1 MVKKMIEKLENK
13 YVDLL
18 IDRCLSF
25 KKSKSLFINYYS
37 DNDSFVQKLVNKA
50 KSKGINDIYLDRKD
64 KEKRHQKLLQS
75 VEEINN
81 DNYFDDH
88 IWDKYAKKNAAFL
101 MLSTEFPGYFA
112 DIPAENMTA
121 ASLKERTSKPIYK
134 LKQLTNEI
142 SWCIAVI
149 PNGIWAMEKYPDL
162 SEEDAYNEYFKLM
175 CHCTMVDKENPI
187 EEWDKFLH
195 RQRNL
200 VKALND
206 LQITK
211 MHYTNS
217 LGTDLTIGLSKDALW
232 QCAGYEGEDIIVNMP
247 TYEVFTS
254 PDYRLTEGVVY
265 ASKPLMY
272 GGALVDKF
280 WVKFKDGK
288 VVDYDASV
296 GKEILKG
303 IIESDEYSCFLGEC
317 ALVDKNTAIA
327 ETNFVYG
334 ETCLDE
340 NASCH
345 IALGDAFPECLKGA
359 EDESVEER
367 RNRGLNHSDNHV
379 DFMIG
384 TDDLNIT
391 AETKIGEKLI
401 FKNGE
406 FNL

>member
-1 MVKKMIEKLENK
+1 MIEELENK
-13 YVDLL
+13 YVNLI

-25 KKSKSLFINYYS
+25 KRGKSLFINYFD
-37 DNDSFVQKLVNKA
+37 DNEKFVEKLVTKA
-50 KSKGINDIYLDRKD
+50 KSKGIDDIYLDRHN
-64 KEKRHQKLLQS
+64 KEERHQKLLQS

-81 DNYFDDH
+81 DDYCDDA
-88 IWDKYAKKNAAFL
+88 IWDEYAKKNAAFL

-112 DIPAENMTA
+112 DIPSENMTT
-121 ASLKERTSKPIYK
+121 ASLKTRTSKPLYK

-149 PNGIWAMEKYPDL
+149 PNKIWAKEKFPDL
-162 SEEDAYNEYFKLM
+162 SEDDAYNEYFKLM
-175 CHCTMVDKENPI
+175 CHCTMVDRENPI
-187 EEWDKFLH
+187 EEWDKFLD
-195 RQRNL
+195 RQRSL
-200 VKALND
+200 VRALND

-217 LGTDLTIGLSKDALW
+217 LGTDLVIGLSPDALW
-232 QCAGYEGEDIIVNMP
+232 QCAGYEGSDVIVNMP

-254 PDYRLTEGVVY
+254 PDYRLTEGIVY

-288 VVDYDASV
+288 VIDYDAEV

-327 ETNFVYG
+327 QTNFVYG

-359 EDESVEER
+359 EDESIDER
-367 RNRGLNHSDNHV
+367 RERGLNHSDNHV

-384 TDDLNIT
+384 TDDLNIV
-391 AETKIGEKLI
+391 AETKNGEMLI
-401 FKNGE
+401 FKKGE

>member
-1 MVKKMIEKLENK
+1 MIEELENK
-13 YVDLL
+13 YVNLI

-25 KKSKSLFINYYS
+25 KRGKSLFINYFD
-37 DNDSFVQKLVNKA
+37 DNEKFVEKLVTKA
-50 KSKGINDIYLDRKD
+50 KSKGIDDIYLDRHN
-64 KEKRHQKLLQS
+64 KEERHQKLLQS
-75 VEEINN
+75 VEEIKN
-81 DNYFDDH
+81 DDYFDAS
-88 IWDKYAKKNAAFL
+88 IWDEYAKKDAAFL

-112 DIPAENMTA
+112 DIPSENMTA
-121 ASLKERTSKPIYK
+121 ASLKTRTSKPIYK

-149 PNGIWAMEKYPDL
+149 PNKIWAKEKFPDL

-175 CHCTMVDKENPI
+175 CHCTMVDRENPI
-187 EEWDKFLH
+187 EEWDKFLD
-195 RQRNL
+195 RQRSL

-217 LGTDLTIGLSKDALW
+217 LGTDLVIGLSPGALW

-254 PDYRLTEGVVY
+254 PDYRLTEGIVY

-288 VVDYDASV
+288 VIDYDAEV

-359 EDESVEER
+359 EEESIDER
-367 RNRGLNHSDNHV
+367 RDRGLNHSDNHV

-384 TDDLNIT
+384 TDDLNIV
-391 AETKIGEKLI
+391 AETKDGEMLI

>member
-1 MVKKMIEKLENK
+1 MFEELENK
-13 YVDLL
+13 YIDLL
-18 IDRCLSF
+18 IGRCLSF
-25 KKSKSLFINYYS
+25 KKSNSLFINYFD
-37 DNDSFVQKLVNKA
+37 DNEKFVEKLVTKA
-50 KSKGINDIYLDRKD
+50 KSKGIDDIYLDRND
-64 KEKRHQKLLQS
+64 KEERHQKLLQS

-81 DNYFDDH
+81 DDYFDDA
-88 IWDKYAKKNAAFL
+88 IWDEYAKKNAAFL

-112 DIPAENMTA
+112 DIPSENMTT
-121 ASLKERTSKPIYK
+121 ASLKTRTSKPLYK

-149 PNGIWAMEKYPDL
+149 PNKIWAKEKFPDL
-162 SEEDAYNEYFKLM
+162 SEDDAYNEYFKLM
-175 CHCTMVDKENPI
+175 CHCTMVDRENPI
-187 EEWDKFLH
+187 EEWDKFLD
-195 RQRNL
+195 RQRSL
-200 VKALND
+200 VRALND

-217 LGTDLTIGLSKDALW
+217 LGTDLVIGLSPDALW
-232 QCAGYEGEDIIVNMP
+232 QCAGYEGSDVIVNMP

-254 PDYRLTEGVVY
+254 PDYRLTEGIVY

-288 VVDYDASV
+288 VIDYDAEV

-327 ETNFVYG
+327 QTNFVYG

-359 EDESVEER
+359 EDESIDER
-367 RNRGLNHSDNHV
+367 RERGLNHSDNHV

-384 TDDLNIT
+384 TDDLNIV
-391 AETKIGEKLI
+391 AETKNGEILI

>member
-1 MVKKMIEKLENK
+1 MIEELENK
-13 YVDLL
+13 YVNLI

-25 KKSKSLFINYYS
+25 KRGKSLFINYFD
-37 DNDSFVQKLVNKA
+37 DNEKFVEKLVTKA
-50 KSKGINDIYLDRKD
+50 KSKGIDDIYLDRHN
-64 KEKRHQKLLQS
+64 KEERHQKLLQS
-75 VEEINN
+75 VEEIKN
-81 DNYFDDH
+81 DDYFDAS
-88 IWDKYAKKNAAFL
+88 IWDEYAKKDAAFL

-112 DIPAENMTA
+112 DISSENMTA
-121 ASLKERTSKPIYK
+121 ASLKTRTSKPIYK

-149 PNGIWAMEKYPDL
+149 PNKIWAKEKFPDL
-162 SEEDAYNEYFKLM
+162 SDEDAYNEYFKLM
-175 CHCTMVDKENPI
+175 CHCTMVDRENPI
-187 EEWDKFLH
+187 EEWDKFLD
-195 RQRNL
+195 RQRSL

-217 LGTDLTIGLSKDALW
+217 LGTDLVIGLSPGALW

-254 PDYRLTEGVVY
+254 PDYRLTEGIVY

-288 VVDYDASV
+288 VIDYDAEV

-359 EDESVEER
+359 EEESIDER
-367 RNRGLNHSDNHV
+367 RDRGLNHSDNHV

-384 TDDLNIT
+384 TDDLNIV
-391 AETKIGEKLI
+391 AETKDCEMLI

>member
-1 MVKKMIEKLENK
+1 MFEELENK
-13 YVDLL
+13 YIDLL
-18 IDRCLSF
+18 IGRCLSF
-25 KKSKSLFINYYS
+25 KKSNSLFINYFD
-37 DNDSFVQKLVNKA
+37 DNEKFVEKLVTKA
-50 KSKGINDIYLDRKD
+50 KSKGIDDIYLDRND
-64 KEKRHQKLLQS
+64 KEERHQKLLQS

-81 DNYFDDH
+81 DDYFDDA
-88 IWDKYAKKNAAFL
+88 IWDEYAKKNAAFL

-112 DIPAENMTA
+112 DIPSENMTT
-121 ASLKERTSKPIYK
+121 ASLKTRTSKPIYK
-134 LKQLTNEI
+134 EKQLKNEI

-149 PNGIWAMEKYPDL
+149 PNKIWAKEKFPDL
-162 SEEDAYNEYFKLM
+162 SEDDAYNEYFKLM
-175 CHCTMVDKENPI
+175 CHCTMVDRENPI
-187 EEWDKFLH
+187 EEWDKFLD
-195 RQRNL
+195 RQRSL
-200 VKALND
+200 VRALND

-217 LGTDLTIGLSKDALW
+217 LGTDLVIGLSPDALW
-232 QCAGYEGEDIIVNMP
+232 QCAGYEGSDVIVNMP

-254 PDYRLTEGVVY
+254 PDYRLTEGIVY

-288 VVDYDASV
+288 VIDYDAEV

-327 ETNFVYG
+327 QTNFVYG

-359 EDESVEER
+359 DIESIDER
-367 RNRGLNHSDNHV
+367 RERGLNHSDNHV

-384 TDDLNIT
+384 TDDLNIV
-391 AETKIGEKLI
+391 AETKNGEILI

>member
-1 MVKKMIEKLENK
+1 MLEELENK

-25 KKSKSLFINYYS
+25 KKGKSLFINYYS
-37 DNDSFVQKLVNKA
+37 DNEKFVEKLVAKA
-50 KSKGINDIYLDRKD
+50 KSIGIDDIYLDRND
-64 KEKRHQKLLQS
+64 KEERHRKLLQS
-75 VEEINN
+75 IDEINN
-81 DNYFDDH
+81 DDYFDDH
-88 IWDKYAKKNAAFL
+88 IWDEYAKKDAAFL

-112 DIPAENMTA
+112 DIPSENMTA
-121 ASLKERTSKPIYK
+121 ASLKSRISKPIYK
-134 LKQLTNEI
+134 LKQLTNDI

-149 PNGIWAMEKYPDL
+149 PNKIWAKEKFPDL
-162 SEEDAYNEYFKLM
+162 SDEDAYNEYFKLM
-175 CHCTMVDKENPI
+175 CHCTMVDRENPI
-187 EEWDKFLH
+187 EEWDKFLD
-195 RQRNL
+195 RQRSL
-200 VKALND
+200 VEALND

-217 LGTDLTIGLSKDALW
+217 LGTDLVIGLSPDALW

-254 PDYRLTEGVVY
+254 PDYRLTEGIVY

-288 VVDYDASV
+288 VIDYDAEV

-327 ETNFVYG
+327 QTNFVYG

-345 IALGDAFPECLKGA
+345 IAFGDAFPECLKGA
-359 EDESVEER
+359 EDESIDER
-367 RNRGLNHSDNHV
+367 RERGLNHSDNHV

-384 TDDLNIT
+384 TDDLNIV
-391 AETKIGEKLI
+391 AETKDGEKLI
-401 FKNGE
+401 FRNGE

>member
-1 MVKKMIEKLENK
+1 MIEELENK
-13 YVDLL
+13 YVNLL

-25 KKSKSLFINYYS
+25 KNGKSLFINYFD
-37 DNDSFVQKLVNKA
+37 DNEKFVEKLVTKA
-50 KSKGINDIYLDRKD
+50 KSKGIDDIYLDRHN
-64 KEKRHQKLLQS
+64 KEVRHQKLLQS
-75 VEEINN
+75 VEEIKN
-81 DNYFDDH
+81 DDYFDAS
-88 IWDKYAKKNAAFL
+88 IWDEYVKKDAAFL

-112 DIPAENMTA
+112 DIPSENMTA
-121 ASLKERTSKPIYK
+121 ASLKTRTSKPLYK

-149 PNGIWAMEKYPDL
+149 PNKIWAKEKFPDL
-162 SEEDAYNEYFKLM
+162 SEDDAYNEYFKLM
-175 CHCTMVDKENPI
+175 CHCTMVDRENPI
-187 EEWDKFLH
+187 EEWDKFLD
-195 RQRNL
+195 RQRSL
-200 VKALND
+200 VRALND

-217 LGTDLTIGLSKDALW
+217 LGTDLVIGLSPDALW
-232 QCAGYEGEDIIVNMP
+232 QCAGYEGSDVIVNMP

-254 PDYRLTEGVVY
+254 PDYRLTEGIVY

-288 VVDYDASV
+288 VIDYDAEV

-327 ETNFVYG
+327 QTNFVYG

-359 EDESVEER
+359 EDESIDER
-367 RNRGLNHSDNHV
+367 RERGLNHSDNHV

-384 TDDLNIT
+384 TDDLNIV
-391 AETKIGEKLI
+391 AETKNGEILI

>member
-1 MVKKMIEKLENK
+1 MIEELENK

-18 IDRCLSF
+18 INRCLSF
-25 KKSKSLFINYYS
+25 KKSNSLFINYYS
-37 DNDSFVQKLVNKA
+37 DNDAFVEKLVNAA
-50 KSKGINDIYLDRKD
+50 KSRGIEDIYLDRND
-64 KEKRHQKLLQS
+64 KEERHQKLLQS
-75 VEEINN
+75 VEDINN
-81 DNYFDDH
+81 DDYFDDA
-88 IWDKYAKKNAAFL
+88 IWDEYAKKDAAFL

-112 DIPAENMTA
+112 DIPSENMTA
-121 ASLKERTSKPIYK
+121 ASLKTRTSKPLYK

-149 PNGIWAMEKYPDL
+149 PNKIWAKEKFPDL

-187 EEWDKFLH
+187 EEWNKFLD

-200 VKALND
+200 VKTLND

-217 LGTDLTIGLSKDALW
+217 LGTDLVIGLSKDALW
-232 QCAGYEGEDIIVNMP
+232 QCAGYEGEDVIVNMP

-254 PDYRLTEGVVY
+254 PDYRLTEGIVY

-280 WVKFKDGK
+280 WVKFKNGK
-288 VVDYDASV
+288 VVDYDANV

-327 ETNFVYG
+327 QTNFVYG

-359 EDESVEER
+359 EEESIEER
-367 RNRGLNHSDNHV
+367 RSRGLNHSENHV

-384 TDDLNIT
+384 TDDLNIV
-391 AETKIGEKLI
+391 AETKNGEMLI

>member
-1 MVKKMIEKLENK
+1 MIEELENK
-13 YVDLL
+13 YVNLI

-25 KKSKSLFINYYS
+25 KRGKSLFINYFD
-37 DNDSFVQKLVNKA
+37 DNEKFVEKLVTKA
-50 KSKGINDIYLDRKD
+50 KSKGIDDIYLDRHN
-64 KEKRHQKLLQS
+64 KEERHQKLLQS
-75 VEEINN
+75 VEEIKN
-81 DNYFDDH
+81 DDYFDAS
-88 IWDKYAKKNAAFL
+88 IWDEYAKKDAAFL

-112 DIPAENMTA
+112 DIPSENMTA
-121 ASLKERTSKPIYK
+121 ASLKTRTSKPIYK

-149 PNGIWAMEKYPDL
+149 PNKIWAKEKFPDL
-162 SEEDAYNEYFKLM
+162 SDEDAYNEYFKLM
-175 CHCTMVDKENPI
+175 CHCTMVDRENPI
-187 EEWDKFLH
+187 EEWDKFLD
-195 RQRNL
+195 RQRSL

-217 LGTDLTIGLSKDALW
+217 LGTDLVIGLSPGALW

-254 PDYRLTEGVVY
+254 PDYRLTEGIVY

-288 VVDYDASV
+288 VIDYDAEV

-303 IIESDEYSCFLGEC
+303 IIEGDEYSCFLGEC

-359 EDESVEER
+359 EEESIDER
-367 RNRGLNHSDNHV
+367 RDRGLNHSDNHV

-384 TDDLNIT
+384 TDDLNIV
-391 AETKIGEKLI
+391 AETKDGEMLI

>member
-1 MVKKMIEKLENK
+1 MIEELENK
-13 YVDLL
+13 YIDLL

-25 KKSKSLFINYYS
+25 KKSNSLFINYYS
-37 DNDSFVQKLVNKA
+37 DNDAFVEKLVNVA
-50 KSKGINDIYLDRKD
+50 KSRGIEDIYLDRND
-64 KEKRHQKLLQS
+64 KEERHKKLLQS
-75 VEEINN
+75 IEEINN
-81 DNYFDDH
+81 DDYFDDY
-88 IWDKYAKKNAAFL
+88 IWDEYAKKNAAFL

-112 DIPAENMTA
+112 DIPSDNMTA
-121 ASLKERTSKPIYK
+121 ASLKTRTSKPLYK

-149 PNGIWAMEKYPDL
+149 PNKIWAKEKFPNL
-162 SEEDAYNEYFKLM
+162 SEDDAYNEYFKLM

-187 EEWDKFLH
+187 EEWNRFLD
-195 RQRNL
+195 RQRML
-200 VKALND
+200 VSKLNE

-211 MHYTNS
+211 MYYTNS
-217 LGTDLTIGLSKDALW
+217 LGTDLVIGLSKDALW
-232 QCAGYEGEDIIVNMP
+232 QCAGYEGEDVIVNMP

-254 PDYRLTEGVVY
+254 PDYRLTEGIVY

-288 VVDYDASV
+288 VVDYDAEV

-303 IIESDEYSCFLGEC
+303 IIESDEYSYFLGEC

-327 ETNFVYG
+327 QTNFVYG

-359 EDESVEER
+359 EEESIEER
-367 RNRGLNHSDNHV
+367 RSRGLNHSENHV

-384 TDDLNIT
+384 TDDLNIV
-391 AETKIGEKLI
+391 AETKNGEMLI

>member
-1 MVKKMIEKLENK
+1 MIEELENK

-18 IDRCLSF
+18 INRCLSF
-25 KKSKSLFINYYS
+25 KNGNSLFINYYS
-37 DNDSFVQKLVNKA
+37 DNDAFVEKLVTSA
-50 KSKGINDIYLDRKD
+50 KSRGIGDIYLDRND
-64 KEKRHQKLLQS
+64 KEERHQKLLQS

-81 DNYFDDH
+81 DDYFDDY
-88 IWDKYAKKNAAFL
+88 IWDEYAKKNAAFL

-112 DIPAENMTA
+112 DIPSENMTA
-121 ASLKERTSKPIYK
+121 ASLKSRTSKPVYK
-134 LKQLTNEI
+134 LKQLTNDI

-149 PNGIWAMEKYPDL
+149 PNKIWAKEKFPDL
-162 SEEDAYNEYFKLM
+162 SEDDAYNEYFKLM
-175 CHCTMVDKENPI
+175 CHCTMVDRENPI
-187 EEWDKFLH
+187 DEWNKFLD
-195 RQRNL
+195 RQRML
-200 VKALND
+200 VSKLNE

-217 LGTDLTIGLSKDALW
+217 LGTDLVIGLSPDALW
-232 QCAGYEGEDIIVNMP
+232 QCAGYEGDDTIVNMP

-254 PDYRLTEGVVY
+254 PDYRLTEGIVY
-265 ASKPLMY
+265 AAKPLMY

-280 WVKFKDGK
+280 WVKFKNGK
-288 VVDYDASV
+288 VVDYDAEV

-327 ETNFVYG
+327 QTNFVYG

-359 EDESVEER
+359 EDESIDER
-367 RNRGLNHSDNHV
+367 RERGLNHSDNHV

-384 TDDLNIT
+384 TDDLNIV
-391 AETKIGEKLI
+391 AETKNGEMLI

>member
-1 MVKKMIEKLENK
+1 MIEELENK
-13 YVDLL
+13 YVNLL

-25 KKSKSLFINYYS
+25 KNGKSLFINYFD
-37 DNDSFVQKLVNKA
+37 DNEKFVEKLVTKA
-50 KSKGINDIYLDRKD
+50 KSKGIDDIYLDRHN
-64 KEKRHQKLLQS
+64 KEERHQKLLQS

-81 DNYFDDH
+81 DDYFDDA
-88 IWDKYAKKNAAFL
+88 IWDEYAKKNAAFL

-112 DIPAENMTA
+112 DVPSENMTT
-121 ASLKERTSKPIYK
+121 ASLKTRTSKPLYK

-149 PNGIWAMEKYPDL
+149 PNKIWAKEKFPDL
-162 SEEDAYNEYFKLM
+162 SEDDAYNEYFKLM
-175 CHCTMVDKENPI
+175 CHCTMVDRENPI
-187 EEWDKFLH
+187 EEWDKFLD
-195 RQRNL
+195 RQRSL
-200 VKALND
+200 VRALND

-217 LGTDLTIGLSKDALW
+217 LGTDLVIGLSPDALW
-232 QCAGYEGEDIIVNMP
+232 QCAGYEGSDVIVNMP

-254 PDYRLTEGVVY
+254 PDYRLTEGIVY

-288 VVDYDASV
+288 VIDYDAEV

-327 ETNFVYG
+327 QTNFVYG

-359 EDESVEER
+359 EDESIDER
-367 RNRGLNHSDNHV
+367 RERGLNHSDNHV

-384 TDDLNIT
+384 TDDLNIV
-391 AETKIGEKLI
+391 AETKNGEILI

>member
-1 MVKKMIEKLENK
+1 MIEELENK
-13 YVDLL
+13 YVNLL

-25 KKSKSLFINYYS
+25 KNGKSLFINYFD
-37 DNDSFVQKLVNKA
+37 DNEKFVEKLVTKA
-50 KSKGINDIYLDRKD
+50 KSKGIDDIYLDRHN
-64 KEKRHQKLLQS
+64 KEERHQKLLQS

-81 DNYFDDH
+81 DDYFDAS
-88 IWDKYAKKNAAFL
+88 IWDEYAKKNAAFL

-112 DIPAENMTA
+112 DVPSENMTT
-121 ASLKERTSKPIYK
+121 ASLKTRTSKPLYK

-149 PNGIWAMEKYPDL
+149 PNKIWAKEKFPDL
-162 SEEDAYNEYFKLM
+162 SEDDAYNEYFKLM
-175 CHCTMVDKENPI
+175 CHCTMVDRENPI
-187 EEWDKFLH
+187 EEWDKFLD
-195 RQRNL
+195 RQRSL
-200 VKALND
+200 VRALND

-217 LGTDLTIGLSKDALW
+217 LGTDLVIGLSPDALW
-232 QCAGYEGEDIIVNMP
+232 QCAGYEGSDVIVNMP

-254 PDYRLTEGVVY
+254 PDYRLTEGIVY

-288 VVDYDASV
+288 VIDYDAEV

-327 ETNFVYG
+327 QTNFVYG

-359 EDESVEER
+359 EDESIDER
-367 RNRGLNHSDNHV
+367 RERGLNHSDNHV

-384 TDDLNIT
+384 TDDLNIV
-391 AETKIGEKLI
+391 AETKNGEMLI
-401 FKNGE
+401 FKKGE

>member
-1 MVKKMIEKLENK
+1 MIEELENK
-13 YVDLL
+13 YVNLL

-25 KKSKSLFINYYS
+25 KNGKSLFINYFD
-37 DNDSFVQKLVNKA
+37 DNEKFVEKLVTKA
-50 KSKGINDIYLDRKD
+50 KSKGIDDIYLDRHN
-64 KEKRHQKLLQS
+64 KEERHQKLLQS

-81 DNYFDDH
+81 DDYFDDA
-88 IWDKYAKKNAAFL
+88 IWDEYAKKNAAFL

-112 DIPAENMTA
+112 DIPSENMTT
-121 ASLKERTSKPIYK
+121 ASLKTRTSKPLYK

-149 PNGIWAMEKYPDL
+149 PNKIWAKEKFPDL
-162 SEEDAYNEYFKLM
+162 SEDDAYNEYFKLM
-175 CHCTMVDKENPI
+175 CHCTMVDRENPI
-187 EEWDKFLH
+187 EEWDKFLD
-195 RQRNL
+195 RQRSL
-200 VKALND
+200 VRALND

-217 LGTDLTIGLSKDALW
+217 LGTDLVIGLSPDALW
-232 QCAGYEGEDIIVNMP
+232 QCAGYEGSDVIVNMP

-254 PDYRLTEGVVY
+254 PDYRLTEGIVY

-288 VVDYDASV
+288 VIDYDAEV

-327 ETNFVYG
+327 QTNFVYG

-359 EDESVEER
+359 EDESIDER
-367 RNRGLNHSDNHV
+367 RERGLNHSDNHV

-384 TDDLNIT
+384 TDDLNIV
-391 AETKIGEKLI
+391 AETKNGEILI

>member
-1 MVKKMIEKLENK
+1 MIEELENK
-13 YVDLL
+13 YVNLL

-25 KKSKSLFINYYS
+25 KNGKSLFINYFD
-37 DNDSFVQKLVNKA
+37 DNEKFVEKLVTKA
-50 KSKGINDIYLDRKD
+50 KSKGIDDIYLDRHN
-64 KEKRHQKLLQS
+64 KEERHQKLLQS
-75 VEEINN
+75 VEEIKN
-81 DNYFDDH
+81 DDYFDAS
-88 IWDKYAKKNAAFL
+88 IWDEYVKKDAAFL

-112 DIPAENMTA
+112 DIPSENMTA
-121 ASLKERTSKPIYK
+121 ASLKTRTSKPLYK

-149 PNGIWAMEKYPDL
+149 PNKIWAKEKFPDL
-162 SEEDAYNEYFKLM
+162 SEDDAYNEYFKLM
-175 CHCTMVDKENPI
+175 CHCTMVDRENPI
-187 EEWDKFLH
+187 EEWDKFLD
-195 RQRNL
+195 RQRSL
-200 VKALND
+200 VRALND

-217 LGTDLTIGLSKDALW
+217 LGTDLVIGLSPDALW
-232 QCAGYEGEDIIVNMP
+232 QCAGYEGSDVIVNMP

-254 PDYRLTEGVVY
+254 PDYRLTEGIVY

-288 VVDYDASV
+288 VIDYDAEV

-327 ETNFVYG
+327 QTNFVYG

-359 EDESVEER
+359 EDESIDER
-367 RNRGLNHSDNHV
+367 RERGLNHSDNHV

-384 TDDLNIT
+384 TDDLNIV
-391 AETKIGEKLI
+391 AETKNGEILI

>member
-1 MVKKMIEKLENK
+1 MIEELENK

-18 IDRCLSF
+18 INRCLSF
-25 KKSKSLFINYYS
+25 KKGNSLFINFYS
-37 DNDSFVQKLVNKA
+37 DNDAFVEKLVNAA
-50 KSKGINDIYLDRKD
+50 KSRGIDDIYLDRND
-64 KEKRHQKLLQS
+64 KEERHQKLLQS

-81 DNYFDDH
+81 DDYFDDA
-88 IWDKYAKKNAAFL
+88 IWDEYAKKDAAFL

-121 ASLKERTSKPIYK
+121 ASLKSRTSKPVYK
-134 LKQLTNEI
+134 LKQLTNDI

-149 PNGIWAMEKYPDL
+149 PNKIWAKEKFPDL
-162 SEEDAYNEYFKLM
+162 SDEDAYNEYFKLM
-175 CHCTMVDKENPI
+175 CYCTMVDREDPI
-187 EEWDKFLH
+187 KEWDKFLD
-195 RQRNL
+195 RQRSL

-206 LQITK
+206 LKITK

-217 LGTDLTIGLSKDALW
+217 LGTDLVIGLSPDALW
-232 QCAGYEGEDIIVNMP
+232 QCAGYEGEDVIVNMP

-254 PDYRLTEGVVY
+254 PDYRLTEGIVY

-280 WVKFKDGK
+280 WVKFKNGK
-288 VVDYDASV
+288 VVDYDAEV

-327 ETNFVYG
+327 QTNFVYG

-359 EDESVEER
+359 EDESVDER
-367 RNRGLNHSDNHV
+367 RERGLNHSDNHV
-379 DFMIG
+379 DFMIA
-384 TDDLNIT
+384 TDDLNIV
-391 AETKIGEKLI
+391 AETKNGEMLI
-401 FKNGE
+401 FKKGE

>member
-1 MVKKMIEKLENK
+1 MIEELENK

-18 IDRCLSF
+18 INRCLSF
-25 KKSKSLFINYYS
+25 KKGNSLFINFYS
-37 DNDSFVQKLVNKA
+37 DNDAFVEKLVNAA
-50 KSKGINDIYLDRKD
+50 KSRGIDDIYLDRND
-64 KEKRHQKLLQS
+64 KEERHQKLLQS

-81 DNYFDDH
+81 DDYFDDA
-88 IWDKYAKKNAAFL
+88 IWDEYAKKDAAFL

-112 DIPAENMTA
+112 DIPSENMTA
-121 ASLKERTSKPIYK
+121 ASLKIRTSKPLYK

-149 PNGIWAMEKYPDL
+149 PNKIWAKEKFPDL

-175 CHCTMVDKENPI
+175 CHCTMVDREDPI
-187 EEWDKFLH
+187 KEWDKFLD
-195 RQRNL
+195 RQRSL

-206 LQITK
+206 LKITK

-217 LGTDLTIGLSKDALW
+217 LGTDLVIGLSPDALW
-232 QCAGYEGEDIIVNMP
+232 QCAGYEGEDVIVNMP

-254 PDYRLTEGVVY
+254 PDYRLTEGIVY

-280 WVKFKDGK
+280 WVKFKNGK
-288 VVDYDASV
+288 VVDYDAEV

-327 ETNFVYG
+327 QTNFVYG

-359 EDESVEER
+359 EDESVDER
-367 RNRGLNHSDNHV
+367 RERGLNHSDNHV
-379 DFMIG
+379 DFMIA
-384 TDDLNIT
+384 TDDLNIV
-391 AETKIGEKLI
+391 AETKNGEMLI

>member
-1 MVKKMIEKLENK
+1 MIEELENK
-13 YVDLL
+13 YVNLL

-25 KKSKSLFINYYS
+25 KNGKSLFINYFD
-37 DNDSFVQKLVNKA
+37 DNEKFVEKLVTKA
-50 KSKGINDIYLDRKD
+50 KSKGIDDIYLDRHN
-64 KEKRHQKLLQS
+64 KEERHQKLLQS
-75 VEEINN
+75 VEEIKN
-81 DNYFDDH
+81 DDYFDAS
-88 IWDKYAKKNAAFL
+88 IWDEYVKKDAAFL

-112 DIPAENMTA
+112 DIPSKNMTA
-121 ASLKERTSKPIYK
+121 ASLKTRTSKPLYK

-149 PNGIWAMEKYPDL
+149 PNKIWAKEKFPDL
-162 SEEDAYNEYFKLM
+162 SEDDAYNEYFKLM
-175 CHCTMVDKENPI
+175 CHCTMVDRENPI
-187 EEWDKFLH
+187 EEWDKFLD
-195 RQRNL
+195 RQRSL
-200 VKALND
+200 VRALND

-217 LGTDLTIGLSKDALW
+217 LGTDLVIGLSPDALW
-232 QCAGYEGEDIIVNMP
+232 QCAGYEGSDVIVNMP

-254 PDYRLTEGVVY
+254 PDYRLTEGIVY

-288 VVDYDASV
+288 VIDYDAEV

-327 ETNFVYG
+327 QTNFVYG

-359 EDESVEER
+359 EDESIDER
-367 RNRGLNHSDNHV
+367 RERGLNHSDNHV

-384 TDDLNIT
+384 TDDLNIV
-391 AETKIGEKLI
+391 AETKNGEMLI
-401 FKNGE
+401 FKKGE

>member
-1 MVKKMIEKLENK
+1 MIEELENK
-13 YVDLL
+13 YVNLL

-25 KKSKSLFINYYS
+25 KNGKSLFINYFD
-37 DNDSFVQKLVNKA
+37 DNEKFVEKLVTKA
-50 KSKGINDIYLDRKD
+50 KSKGIDDIYLDRHN
-64 KEKRHQKLLQS
+64 KEERHQKLLQS

-81 DNYFDDH
+81 DDYFDAS
-88 IWDKYAKKNAAFL
+88 IWDEYAKKNAAFL

-112 DIPAENMTA
+112 DVPSENMTT
-121 ASLKERTSKPIYK
+121 ASLKTRTSKPLYK

-149 PNGIWAMEKYPDL
+149 PNKIWAKEKFPDL
-162 SEEDAYNEYFKLM
+162 SEDDAYNEYFKLM
-175 CHCTMVDKENPI
+175 CHCTMVDRENPI
-187 EEWDKFLH
+187 EEWDKFLD
-195 RQRNL
+195 RQRSL
-200 VKALND
+200 VRALND

-217 LGTDLTIGLSKDALW
+217 LGTDLVIGLSPDALW
-232 QCAGYEGEDIIVNMP
+232 QCAGYEGSDVIVNMP

-254 PDYRLTEGVVY
+254 PDYRLTEGIVY

-288 VVDYDASV
+288 VIDYDAEV

-327 ETNFVYG
+327 QTNFVYG

-359 EDESVEER
+359 EDESIDER
-367 RNRGLNHSDNHV
+367 RERGLNHSDNHV

-384 TDDLNIT
+384 TDDLNIV
-391 AETKIGEKLI
+391 AETKNGEMLI

>member
-1 MVKKMIEKLENK
+1 MFEELENK
-13 YVDLL
+13 YIDLL
-18 IDRCLSF
+18 IGRCLSF
-25 KKSKSLFINYYS
+25 KKSNSLFINYFD
-37 DNDSFVQKLVNKA
+37 DNEKFVEKLVTKA
-50 KSKGINDIYLDRKD
+50 KSKGIDDIYLDRND
-64 KEKRHQKLLQS
+64 KEERHQKLLQS

-81 DNYFDDH
+81 DDYFDDA
-88 IWDKYAKKNAAFL
+88 IWDEYAKKNAAFL

-112 DIPAENMTA
+112 DIPSENMTT
-121 ASLKERTSKPIYK
+121 ASLKTRTSKPLYK

-149 PNGIWAMEKYPDL
+149 PNKIWAKEKFPDL
-162 SEEDAYNEYFKLM
+162 SEDDAYNEYFKLM
-175 CHCTMVDKENPI
+175 CHCTMVDRENPI
-187 EEWDKFLH
+187 EEWDKFLD
-195 RQRNL
+195 RQRSL
-200 VKALND
+200 VRALND

-217 LGTDLTIGLSKDALW
+217 LGTDLVIGLSPDALW
-232 QCAGYEGEDIIVNMP
+232 QCAGYEGSDVIVNMP

-254 PDYRLTEGVVY
+254 PDYRLTEGIVY

-288 VVDYDASV
+288 VIDYDAEV

-327 ETNFVYG
+327 QTNFVYG

-359 EDESVEER
+359 EDESIDER
-367 RNRGLNHSDNHV
+367 RERGLNHSDNHV

-384 TDDLNIT
+384 TDDLNIV
-391 AETKIGEKLI
+391 AETKNGEMLI
-401 FKNGE
+401 FKKGE

>member
-1 MVKKMIEKLENK
+1 MIEELENK

-18 IDRCLSF
+18 INRCLSF
-25 KKSKSLFINYYS
+25 KNGNSLFINYYS
-37 DNDSFVQKLVNKA
+37 DNDAFVEKLVTSA
-50 KSKGINDIYLDRKD
+50 KSRGIEDIYLDKND
-64 KEKRHQKLLQS
+64 KEERHQKLLQS

-81 DNYFDDH
+81 DDYFDDY
-88 IWDKYAKKNAAFL
+88 IWDEYAKKNAAFL

-112 DIPAENMTA
+112 DIPSENMTA
-121 ASLKERTSKPIYK
+121 AALKSRTSKPVYK
-134 LKQLTNEI
+134 LKQLTNDI

-149 PNGIWAMEKYPDL
+149 PNKIWAKEKFPDL
-162 SEEDAYNEYFKLM
+162 SEDDAYNEYFKLM

-187 EEWDKFLH
+187 EEWNKFLD
-195 RQRNL
+195 RQRML
-200 VKALND
+200 VSKLNE

-217 LGTDLTIGLSKDALW
+217 LGTDLVIGLSPDALW
-232 QCAGYEGEDIIVNMP
+232 QCAGYEGSDTIVNMP

-280 WVKFKDGK
+280 WVKFKNRK
-288 VVDYDASV
+288 VVDYDAEV

-327 ETNFVYG
+327 QTNFVYG

-359 EDESVEER
+359 EDESIDER
-367 RNRGLNHSDNHV
+367 RERGLNHSDNHV

-384 TDDLNIT
+384 TDDLNIV
-391 AETKIGEKLI
+391 AETKNGEMLI

>member
-1 MVKKMIEKLENK
+1 MIEELENK
-13 YVDLL
+13 YVNLL

-25 KKSKSLFINYYS
+25 KNGKSLFINYFD
-37 DNDSFVQKLVNKA
+37 DNEKFVEKLVTKA
-50 KSKGINDIYLDRKD
+50 KSKGIDDIYLDRHN
-64 KEKRHQKLLQS
+64 KEERHQKLLQS
-75 VEEINN
+75 VEEIKN
-81 DNYFDDH
+81 DDYFDAS
-88 IWDKYAKKNAAFL
+88 IWDEYVKKDAAFL

-112 DIPAENMTA
+112 DIPSENMTT
-121 ASLKERTSKPIYK
+121 ASLKTRTSKPLYK

-149 PNGIWAMEKYPDL
+149 PNKIWAKEKFPDL
-162 SEEDAYNEYFKLM
+162 SEDDAYNEYFKLM
-175 CHCTMVDKENPI
+175 CHCTMVDRENPI
-187 EEWDKFLH
+187 EEWDKFLD
-195 RQRNL
+195 RQRSL
-200 VKALND
+200 VRALND

-217 LGTDLTIGLSKDALW
+217 LGTDLVIGLSPDALW
-232 QCAGYEGEDIIVNMP
+232 QCAGYEGSDVIVNMP

-254 PDYRLTEGVVY
+254 PDYRLTEGIVY

-288 VVDYDASV
+288 VIDYDAEV
-296 GKEILKG
+296 GKKILKG

-327 ETNFVYG
+327 QTNFVYG

-359 EDESVEER
+359 EDESIDER
-367 RNRGLNHSDNHV
+367 RERGLNHSDNHV

-384 TDDLNIT
+384 TDDLNIV
-391 AETKIGEKLI
+391 AETKNGEILI

>member
-1 MVKKMIEKLENK
+1 MIEELENK
-13 YVDLL
+13 YIDLL

-25 KKSKSLFINYYS
+25 KKSNSLFINYYS
-37 DNDSFVQKLVNKA
+37 DNDAFVEKLVTSA
-50 KSKGINDIYLDRKD
+50 KSRGIEDIYLDRND
-64 KEKRHQKLLQS
+64 KEERHKRLLQS

-81 DNYFDDH
+81 DDYFDDH
-88 IWDKYAKKNAAFL
+88 IWDEYAKKDAAFL

-112 DIPAENMTA
+112 DIPSENMTA
-121 ASLKERTSKPIYK
+121 ASLKSRTSKPIYK
-134 LKQLTNEI
+134 LKQLTNDI

-149 PNGIWAMEKYPDL
+149 PNKIWAKEKFSDL

-175 CHCTMVDKENPI
+175 CHCTMVDRENPI
-187 EEWDKFLH
+187 EEWNKFLD
-195 RQRNL
+195 RQRML
-200 VKALND
+200 VSKLNE

-217 LGTDLTIGLSKDALW
+217 LGTDLVIGISPDALW
-232 QCAGYEGEDIIVNMP
+232 QCAGYEGSDVIVNMP

-254 PDYRLTEGVVY
+254 PDYRLTEGIVY

-288 VVDYDASV
+288 VIDYDAEV

-327 ETNFVYG
+327 QTNFVYD

-345 IALGDAFPECLKGA
+345 IAFGDAFPECLKGA
-359 EDESVEER
+359 EDESIDER
-367 RNRGLNHSDNHV
+367 RERGLNHSDNHV

-384 TDDLNIT
+384 TDDLNIV
-391 AETKIGEKLI
+391 AETKDGEKLI
-401 FKNGE
+401 FRNGE

>member
-1 MVKKMIEKLENK
+1 MIEKLENK

-18 IDRCLSF
+18 IDRCLCF
-25 KKSKSLFINYYS
+25 KKSNSLFINYYS
-37 DNDSFVQKLVNKA
+37 DNDAFVEKLVNKA
-50 KSKGINDIYLDRKD
+50 KSRGIEDIYLDRND
-64 KEKRHQKLLQS
+64 KEERHQKLLQS

-81 DNYFDDH
+81 DDYFDDA
-88 IWDKYAKKNAAFL
+88 IWDEYAKKDAAFL

-112 DIPAENMTA
+112 DIPSENMTA
-121 ASLKERTSKPIYK
+121 ASLKTRTSKSIYK
-134 LKQLTNEI
+134 EKQLKNEI

-149 PNGIWAMEKYPDL
+149 PNKIWAKEKFPDL
-162 SEEDAYNEYFKLM
+162 SEDDAYNEYFKLM
-175 CHCTMVDKENPI
+175 CHCTMVDRENPI
-187 EEWDKFLH
+187 EEWNKFLD
-195 RQRNL
+195 RQRML
-200 VKALND
+200 VSKLNE

-217 LGTDLTIGLSKDALW
+217 LGTDLVIGLSPDALW
-232 QCAGYEGEDIIVNMP
+232 QCAGYDGSDVIVNMP
-247 TYEVFTS
+247 TYEAFTS

-280 WVKFKDGK
+280 WVKFKNGK
-288 VVDYDASV
+288 VVDYDAEV

-327 ETNFVYG
+327 QTNFVYG

-359 EDESVEER
+359 EDENVEMR
-367 RNRGLNHSDNHV
+367 RKKGLNHSNNHV

-384 TDDLNIT
+384 TDDLNIV
-391 AETKIGEKLI
+391 AETKNGKMLI

>member
-1 MVKKMIEKLENK
+1 MIEELENK
-13 YVDLL
+13 YVNLL

-37 DNDSFVQKLVNKA
+37 DNDAFVEKLVTSA
-50 KSKGINDIYLDRKD
+50 KSRGIEDIYLDRND
-64 KEKRHQKLLQS
+64 KEERHQKLLQS

-81 DNYFDDH
+81 DDYFDDA
-88 IWDKYAKKNAAFL
+88 IWDEYAKKNAAFL

-112 DIPAENMTA
+112 DIPSENMTA
-121 ASLKERTSKPIYK
+121 ASLKTRTSKPFYK

-149 PNGIWAMEKYPDL
+149 PNKIWAKEKFPDL

-187 EEWDKFLH
+187 EEWNKFLD
-195 RQRNL
+195 RQRML
-200 VKALND
+200 VSKLNE
-206 LQITK
+206 LQITN

-217 LGTDLTIGLSKDALW
+217 LGTDLVIGLSPDALW
-232 QCAGYEGEDIIVNMP
+232 QCAGYEGSDVIVNMP

-254 PDYRLTEGVVY
+254 PDYRLTEGIVY

-288 VVDYDASV
+288 VVDYDAEV

-327 ETNFVYG
+327 QTNFVYG

-384 TDDLNIT
+384 TDDLNIM
-391 AETKIGEKLI
+391 AETKDGEILI
-401 FKNGE
+401 FKDGE

>member
-1 MVKKMIEKLENK
+1 MIEELENK

-18 IDRCLSF
+18 INRCLSF
-25 KKSKSLFINYYS
+25 KKSNSLFINYYS
-37 DNDSFVQKLVNKA
+37 DNDAFVEKLVNAA
-50 KSKGINDIYLDRKD
+50 KSRGIEDIYLDRND
-64 KEKRHQKLLQS
+64 KEERHQKLLQS
-75 VEEINN
+75 VEKINN
-81 DNYFDDH
+81 DNYFDDS
-88 IWDKYAKKNAAFL
+88 IWDEYAKKDAAFL
-101 MLSTEFPGYFA
+101 MLSTEFPGYFS
-112 DIPAENMTA
+112 DVPAENMTA
-121 ASLKERTSKPIYK
+121 ASLKSRTSKPIYK
-134 LKQLTNEI
+134 LKQLTNDI

-149 PNGIWAMEKYPDL
+149 PNKIWAKEKFPNL

-175 CHCTMVDKENPI
+175 CQCTMVDKDNPI
-187 EEWDKFLH
+187 EEWNKFLD
-195 RQRNL
+195 RQRML
-200 VKALND
+200 VSKLNE

-217 LGTDLTIGLSKDALW
+217 LGTDLVIGLSSDALW
-232 QCAGYEGEDIIVNMP
+232 QCAGYEGEDVIVNMP

-254 PDYRLTEGVVY
+254 PDYRLTEGIVY

-288 VVDYDASV
+288 VIDYDAKV

-303 IIESDEYSCFLGEC
+303 IIESDDYSCFLGEC
-317 ALVDKNTAIA
+317 ALVSKNSGVAK
-327 ETNFVYG
+327 TNFVFG

-345 IALGDAFPECLKGA
+345 IALGDAFPECIEGGF
-359 EDESVEER
+359 EETRESLR
-367 RNRGLNHSDNHV
+367 TKGLNHSTNHV

-391 AETKIGEKLI
+391 AMTKNGEKLI
-401 FKNGE
+401 FKDGD
-406 FNL
+406 FNI

>member
-1 MVKKMIEKLENK
+1 MIEELENK

-18 IDRCLSF
+18 INRCLSF
-25 KKSKSLFINYYS
+25 KKSNSLFINYYS
-37 DNDSFVQKLVNKA
+37 DNDAFVEKLVNAA
-50 KSKGINDIYLDRKD
+50 KSRGIEDIYLDRND
-64 KEKRHQKLLQS
+64 KEERHQKLLQS
-75 VEEINN
+75 VEDINN
-81 DNYFDDH
+81 DDYFDDA
-88 IWDKYAKKNAAFL
+88 IWDEYAKKDAAFL

-112 DIPAENMTA
+112 DIPSENMTA
-121 ASLKERTSKPIYK
+121 ASLKIRTSKPLYK

-149 PNGIWAMEKYPDL
+149 PNKIWAKEKFPDL

-187 EEWDKFLH
+187 EEWNKFLD

-200 VKALND
+200 VKTLND

-217 LGTDLTIGLSKDALW
+217 LGTDLVIGLSKDALW
-232 QCAGYEGEDIIVNMP
+232 QCAGYEGEDVIVNMP

-254 PDYRLTEGVVY
+254 PDYRLTEGIVY

-280 WVKFKDGK
+280 WVKFKNGK
-288 VVDYDASV
+288 VVDYDANV

-327 ETNFVYG
+327 QTNFVYG

-359 EDESVEER
+359 EEESIEER
-367 RNRGLNHSDNHV
+367 KSRGLNHSENHV

-384 TDDLNIT
+384 TDDLNIV
-391 AETKIGEKLI
+391 AETKNGEMLI

>member
-1 MVKKMIEKLENK
+1 MIEELENK
-13 YVDLL
+13 YVNLI

-25 KKSKSLFINYYS
+25 KRGKSLFINYFD
-37 DNDSFVQKLVNKA
+37 DNEKFVEKLVTKA
-50 KSKGINDIYLDRKD
+50 KSKGIDDIYLDRHN
-64 KEKRHQKLLQS
+64 KEERHQKLLQS
-75 VEEINN
+75 VEEIKN
-81 DNYFDDH
+81 DDYFDAS
-88 IWDKYAKKNAAFL
+88 IWDEYAKNDAAFL

-112 DIPAENMTA
+112 DISSENMTA
-121 ASLKERTSKPIYK
+121 ASLKTRTSKPLYK

-149 PNGIWAMEKYPDL
+149 PNKIWAKEKFPDL

-175 CHCTMVDKENPI
+175 CHCTMVDRENPI
-187 EEWDKFLH
+187 GEWDKFLDK
-195 RQRNL
+195 QRSL

-206 LQITK
+206 LQITR

-217 LGTDLTIGLSKDALW
+217 LGTDLVIGLSPDALW

-254 PDYRLTEGVVY
+254 PDYRLTEGIVY

-288 VVDYDASV
+288 VIDYDAEV

-359 EDESVEER
+359 EEESIDER
-367 RNRGLNHSDNHV
+367 RDRGLNHSDNHV

-384 TDDLNIT
+384 TDDLNIV
-391 AETKIGEKLI
+391 AETKDGEMLI

>member
-1 MVKKMIEKLENK
+1 MIEELENK
-13 YVDLL
+13 YVNLL

-25 KKSKSLFINYYS
+25 KNGKSLFINYFD
-37 DNDSFVQKLVNKA
+37 DNEKFVEKLVTKA
-50 KSKGINDIYLDRKD
+50 KSKGIDDIYLDRHN
-64 KEKRHQKLLQS
+64 KEERHQKLLQS
-75 VEEINN
+75 VEEIKN
-81 DNYFDDH
+81 DDYFDAS
-88 IWDKYAKKNAAFL
+88 IWDEYVKKDAAFL

-112 DIPAENMTA
+112 DIPSENMTA
-121 ASLKERTSKPIYK
+121 ASLKTRTSKPLYK

-149 PNGIWAMEKYPDL
+149 PNKIWAKEKFPDL
-162 SEEDAYNEYFKLM
+162 SEDDAYNEYFKLM
-175 CHCTMVDKENPI
+175 CHCTMVDRENPI
-187 EEWDKFLH
+187 EEWDKFLD
-195 RQRNL
+195 RQRSL
-200 VKALND
+200 VRALND

-217 LGTDLTIGLSKDALW
+217 LGTDLVIGLSPDALW
-232 QCAGYEGEDIIVNMP
+232 QCAGYEGSDVIVNMP

-254 PDYRLTEGVVY
+254 PDYRLTEGSVY

-288 VVDYDASV
+288 VIDYDAEV

-327 ETNFVYG
+327 QTNFVYG

-359 EDESVEER
+359 EDESIDER
-367 RNRGLNHSDNHV
+367 RERGLNHSDNHV

-384 TDDLNIT
+384 TDDLNIV
-391 AETKIGEKLI
+391 AETKNGEILI

>member
-1 MVKKMIEKLENK
+1 MIEELENK
-13 YVDLL
+13 YVNLL

-25 KKSKSLFINYYS
+25 KNGKSLFINYFD
-37 DNDSFVQKLVNKA
+37 DNEKFVEKLVTKA
-50 KSKGINDIYLDRKD
+50 KSKGIDDIYLDRHN
-64 KEKRHQKLLQS
+64 KEERHQKLLQS

-81 DNYFDDH
+81 DDYFDAS
-88 IWDKYAKKNAAFL
+88 IWDEYAKKNAAFL

-112 DIPAENMTA
+112 DIPSENMTT
-121 ASLKERTSKPIYK
+121 ASLKTRTSKPLYK

-149 PNGIWAMEKYPDL
+149 PNKIWAKEKFPDL
-162 SEEDAYNEYFKLM
+162 SEDDAYNEYFKLM
-175 CHCTMVDKENPI
+175 CHCTMVDRENPI
-187 EEWDKFLH
+187 EEWDKFLD
-195 RQRNL
+195 RQRSL
-200 VKALND
+200 VRALND

-217 LGTDLTIGLSKDALW
+217 LGTDLVIGLSPDALW
-232 QCAGYEGEDIIVNMP
+232 QCAGYEGSDVIVNMP

-254 PDYRLTEGVVY
+254 PDYRLTEGIVY

-288 VVDYDASV
+288 VIDYDAEV

-327 ETNFVYG
+327 QTNFVYG

-359 EDESVEER
+359 EDESIDER
-367 RNRGLNHSDNHV
+367 RERGLNHSDNHV

-384 TDDLNIT
+384 TDDLNIV
-391 AETKIGEKLI
+391 AETKNGEMLI
-401 FKNGE
+401 FKKGE

>member
-1 MVKKMIEKLENK
+1 MIEELENK

-18 IDRCLSF
+18 INRCLSF
-25 KKSKSLFINYYS
+25 KKGNSLFINFYS
-37 DNDSFVQKLVNKA
+37 DNDAFVEKLVNAA
-50 KSKGINDIYLDRKD
+50 KSRGIDDIYLDRND
-64 KEKRHQKLLQS
+64 KEERHQKLLQS

-81 DNYFDDH
+81 DDYFDDA
-88 IWDKYAKKNAAFL
+88 IWDEYAKKDAAFL

-112 DIPAENMTA
+112 DIPSENMTA
-121 ASLKERTSKPIYK
+121 ASLKIRTSKPLYK

-149 PNGIWAMEKYPDL
+149 PNKIWAKEKFPDL

-175 CHCTMVDKENPI
+175 CHCTMVDREDPI
-187 EEWDKFLH
+187 KEWDKFLD
-195 RQRNL
+195 RQRSL

-206 LQITK
+206 LKITK

-217 LGTDLTIGLSKDALW
+217 LGTDLVIGLSPDALW
-232 QCAGYEGEDIIVNMP
+232 QCAGYEGEDVIVNMP

-254 PDYRLTEGVVY
+254 PDYRLTEGIVY

-280 WVKFKDGK
+280 WVKFKNGK
-288 VVDYDASV
+288 VVDYDAEV

-327 ETNFVYG
+327 QTNFVYG

-359 EDESVEER
+359 EDESVDER
-367 RNRGLNHSDNHV
+367 RERGLNHSDNHV
-379 DFMIG
+379 DFMIA
-384 TDDLNIT
+384 TDDLNIV
-391 AETKIGEKLI
+391 AETKNGEMLI
-401 FKNGE
+401 FKKGE

>member
-1 MVKKMIEKLENK
+1 MIEELENK
-13 YVDLL
+13 YVNLL

-37 DNDSFVQKLVNKA
+37 DNDAFVEKLVIAA
-50 KSKGINDIYLDRKD
+50 KSRGIEDIYLDRND
-64 KEKRHQKLLQS
+64 KEERHRKLLQS

-81 DNYFDDH
+81 DDYFDDH
-88 IWDKYAKKNAAFL
+88 IWDEYAKKDAAFL
-101 MLSTEFPGYFA
+101 MLSTEFPGYFS
-112 DIPAENMTA
+112 DIPSEKMTA
-121 ASLKERTSKPIYK
+121 ASLKTRTSKPLYK

-149 PNGIWAMEKYPDL
+149 PNKIWAKEKFPNL
-162 SEEDAYNEYFKLM
+162 SEDEAYNEYFKLM

-187 EEWDKFLH
+187 EEWNKFLD
-195 RQRNL
+195 RQRML
-200 VKALND
+200 VSRLNE
-206 LQITK
+206 LQIIK

-217 LGTDLTIGLSKDALW
+217 LGTDLVIGLSPDALW
-232 QCAGYEGEDIIVNMP
+232 QCAGYEGSDVIVNMP

-254 PDYRLTEGVVY
+254 PDYRLTEGIVY

-272 GGALVDKF
+272 GGALVDNF

-288 VVDYDASV
+288 VVDYDAEV

-327 ETNFVYG
+327 QTNFVYG

-359 EDESVEER
+359 EEESVDER

-384 TDDLNIT
+384 TDDLNIM
-391 AETKIGEKLI
+391 AETKDGEMLI

>member
-1 MVKKMIEKLENK
+1 MIEELENK

-25 KKSKSLFINYYS
+25 KKSNSLFINYYS
-37 DNDSFVQKLVNKA
+37 DNDAFVEKLVKKA
-50 KSKGINDIYLDRKD
+50 KSRGIEDIYLDRND
-64 KEKRHQKLLQS
+64 KEERHQKLLQS
-75 VEEINN
+75 IDEINN
-81 DNYFDDH
+81 DDYFDDA
-88 IWDKYAKKNAAFL
+88 IWDEYAKKDAAFL

-112 DIPAENMTA
+112 DIPSENMTA
-121 ASLKERTSKPIYK
+121 ASLKTRTSKPLYK

-149 PNGIWAMEKYPDL
+149 PNKIWAKEKFPDL
-162 SEEDAYNEYFKLM
+162 SEDEAYNEYFKLM

-187 EEWDKFLH
+187 EEWNKFLD
-195 RQRNL
+195 RQRML
-200 VKALND
+200 VSRLNE

-217 LGTDLTIGLSKDALW
+217 LGTDLVIGLSPDALW
-232 QCAGYEGEDIIVNMP
+232 QCAGYEGSDVIVNMP

-254 PDYRLTEGVVY
+254 PDYRLTEGIVY

-288 VVDYDASV
+288 VVDYDAEV

-327 ETNFVYG
+327 QTNFVYG

-359 EDESVEER
+359 EEESVEER

-384 TDDLNIT
+384 TDDLNIM
-391 AETKIGEKLI
+391 AETKDGEMLI
-401 FKNGE
+401 FRNGG

>member
-1 MVKKMIEKLENK
+1 MIEELENK

-18 IDRCLSF
+18 INRCLSF
-25 KKSKSLFINYYS
+25 KNGNSLFINYYS
-37 DNDSFVQKLVNKA
+37 DNDAFVEKLVTSA
-50 KSKGINDIYLDRKD
+50 KSRGIEDIYLDRND
-64 KEKRHQKLLQS
+64 KEERHQKLLQS

-81 DNYFDDH
+81 DDYFDDY
-88 IWDKYAKKNAAFL
+88 IWDEYAKKNAAFL

-112 DIPAENMTA
+112 DIPSENMTA
-121 ASLKERTSKPIYK
+121 AALKSRTSKPVYK
-134 LKQLTNEI
+134 LKQLTNDI

-149 PNGIWAMEKYPDL
+149 PNKIWAKKKFPDL
-162 SEEDAYNEYFKLM
+162 SEDDAYNEYFKLM
-175 CHCTMVDKENPI
+175 CHCTMVDRENPI
-187 EEWDKFLH
+187 EEWNKFLD
-195 RQRNL
+195 RQRML
-200 VKALND
+200 VSKLNE

-217 LGTDLTIGLSKDALW
+217 LGTDLVIGLSPDALW
-232 QCAGYEGEDIIVNMP
+232 QCAGYEGDDTIVNMP

-280 WVKFKDGK
+280 WVKFKNGK
-288 VVDYDASV
+288 VVDYDAEV

-327 ETNFVYG
+327 QTNFVYG

-359 EDESVEER
+359 EDESIDER
-367 RNRGLNHSDNHV
+367 RERGLNHSDNHV

-384 TDDLNIT
+384 TDDLNIV
-391 AETKIGEKLI
+391 AETKNGEMLI

>member
-1 MVKKMIEKLENK
+1 MIEELENK

-18 IDRCLSF
+18 INRCLSF
-25 KKSKSLFINYYS
+25 KNGNSLFINYYS
-37 DNDSFVQKLVNKA
+37 DNDAFVEKLVTSA
-50 KSKGINDIYLDRKD
+50 KSRGIEDIYLDKND
-64 KEKRHQKLLQS
+64 KEERHQKLLQS

-81 DNYFDDH
+81 DDYFDDY
-88 IWDKYAKKNAAFL
+88 IWDEYAKKNAAFL

-112 DIPAENMTA
+112 DIPSENMTA
-121 ASLKERTSKPIYK
+121 AALKSRTSKPVYK
-134 LKQLTNEI
+134 LKQLTNDI

-149 PNGIWAMEKYPDL
+149 PNKIWAKKKFPDL
-162 SEEDAYNEYFKLM
+162 SEDDAYNEYFKLM
-175 CHCTMVDKENPI
+175 CHCTMVDRENPI
-187 EEWDKFLH
+187 EEWNKFLD
-195 RQRNL
+195 RQRML
-200 VKALND
+200 VSKLNE

-217 LGTDLTIGLSKDALW
+217 LGTDLVIGLSPDALW
-232 QCAGYEGEDIIVNMP
+232 QCAGYEGDDTIVNMP

-280 WVKFKDGK
+280 WVKFKNGK
-288 VVDYDASV
+288 VVDYDAEV

-327 ETNFVYG
+327 QTNFVYG

-359 EDESVEER
+359 EDESIDER
-367 RNRGLNHSDNHV
+367 RERGLNHSDNHV

-384 TDDLNIT
+384 TDDLNIV
-391 AETKIGEKLI
+391 AETKNGEMLI